1 MTIIAFTKDKVYADR
16 AATTNV
22 IARTIDSKVIRL
34 GESILTACAG
44 LALTEAELSCLYPL
58 IPQIIATRTPHEGY
72 ELLDEVSDIFSK
84 SNLDTTLVFITAYRY
99 IFLSL
104 GRYRNEV
111 DIFTRDEM
119 DRMPMSV
126 GSGSLQFIHNFEIT
140 KDVEKSVISAALAD
154 PHCGRDIYCIDIK
167 DLGVGVS
174 EPQYIPR
181 AKPKREIR
189 NDRTRP
195 NKLPMP
201 FPFPPKI

>member
-1 MTIIAFTKDKVYADR
+1 MTIIAFTRDKVYADR
-16 AATTNV
+16 AATTSI

-34 GESILTACAG
+34 GDSILTACAG

-58 IPQIIATRTPHEGY
+58 IPQIIATRTPHQGY

-84 SNLDTTLVFITAYRY
+84 SNLDTTLVFITQHRY

-119 DRMPMSV
+119 DNMPMSI

-140 KDVEKSVISAALAD
+140 KDVEKAVIAAAIAD
-154 PHCGRDIYCIDIK
+154 PHCGRDVYSIDIK
-167 DLGVGVS
+167 ELGVGIP
-174 EPQYIPR
+174 EPVYVPR
-181 AKPKREIR
+181 VKPKREVR
-189 NDRTRP
+189 QDRPRP
-195 NKLPMP
+195 VKLPMP
-201 FPFPPKI
+201 FQAPNKF